1 MRDWRKEKEQK
12 TSEENKRRRRQ
23 EKRREEMIQ
32 KMHARE
38 IGKPRSC
45 VFSILCPRIP
55 SAKDLGILE

>member
-45 VFSILCPRIP
+45 VSQSFAPEYRQPKIWNT
-55 SAKDLGILE
+55 